1 MVTVDSAGTIKHD
14 RCLGTAGAV
23 EAARKVPPI
32 KPLQAK
38 EIKQTRQALKAEK
51 VVPPAGAT
59 VEQAV
64 KRHEELMVFAKP
76 MGKTGESKS
85 GGDTWKAR
93 YEPIKKGTWLNTR
106 HQVVLRW
113 KGSGHAPSFPFKFSE
128 LTMNNDAFQPILE
141 TAMGEIVR
149 IATE

>member
-32 KPLQAK
+32 KPLQAS
-38 EIKQTRQALKAEK
+38 EIKKKRKAQKAEK
-51 VVPPAGAT
+51 VVPPADAT

-113 KGSGHAPSFPFKFSE
+113 KSGGHMPPQ
-128 LTMNNDAFQPILE
+128 AFRADDEHRGLPAALRE
-141 TAMGEIVR
+141 GHER
-149 IATE
+149 GNE